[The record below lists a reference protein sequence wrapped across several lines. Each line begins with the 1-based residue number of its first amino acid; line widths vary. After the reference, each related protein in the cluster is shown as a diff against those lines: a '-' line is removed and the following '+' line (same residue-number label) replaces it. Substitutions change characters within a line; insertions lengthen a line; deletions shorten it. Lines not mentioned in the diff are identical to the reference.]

1 MVGGGV
7 LWWPGQ
13 WRQRPGGLAPRPA
26 WPQLGEAV
34 LCERKEGTVCPGE
47 GLGCP
52 VWCGGGPGSW
62 GRPWAGWCPWWES
75 GLQLC
80 AAGGLGAGRSWKE
93 ERSQVGLEPDLVGV
107 ILCGLLT
114 LPWLSRSVRQ
124 PPWGAPP
131 WGGGGTPF
139 PWARPQGLDCGSTLP
154 DHGRGRGVVSLP
166 GSLPIAL
173 SLPGPQALGHS
184 FGGDAVQPVCPSP
197 R

>member
-1 MVGGGV
+1 MSLPVGAGFVTGSGEAGLQQVVGGGV

-131 WGGGGTPF
+131 WGG
-139 PWARPQGLDCGSTLP
+139 RYS
-154 DHGRGRGVVSLP
+154 
-166 GSLPIAL
+166 L
-173 SLPGPQALGHS
+173 SLGQAPGPGLRIY
-184 FGGDAVQPVCPSP
+184 PP
-197 R
+197 